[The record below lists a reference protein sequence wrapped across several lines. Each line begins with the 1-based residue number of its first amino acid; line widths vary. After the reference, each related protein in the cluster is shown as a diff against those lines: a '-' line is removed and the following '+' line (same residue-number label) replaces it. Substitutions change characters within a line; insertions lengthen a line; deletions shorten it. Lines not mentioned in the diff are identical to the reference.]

1 MKERRMCRRFPIEC
15 PVSFQVL
22 NGRELG
28 RQGRGITVNMGS
40 RGVLL
45 AVDCPVAEGVLLEVS
60 LQWPAK
66 LDNRSDLKLVLRGSV
81 VRTEENRIAVR
92 IQKHE
97 FRMAGRGGLFLVR
110 GRSAGAAQARAAEP
124 VRGARLEPALGSA

>member
-1 MKERRMCRRFPIEC
+1 MKERRRCRRFPIER

-22 NGRELG
+22 NGREQG
-28 RQGRGITVNMGS
+28 RQGRGQTVNIGS

-45 AVDCPVAEGVLLEVS
+45 AVEFPVAEGILVEVS

-66 LDNRSDLKLVLRGSV
+66 LDNRSELKLVLRGSV
-81 VRTEENRIAVR
+81 VRTEGNRIAVR

-97 FRMAGRGGLFLVR
+97 FRMAGRGGLFLVT
-110 GRSAGAAQARAAEP
+110 GRSAGGTQTRAAE
-124 VRGARLEPALGSA
+124 RGQEARLEPALESA